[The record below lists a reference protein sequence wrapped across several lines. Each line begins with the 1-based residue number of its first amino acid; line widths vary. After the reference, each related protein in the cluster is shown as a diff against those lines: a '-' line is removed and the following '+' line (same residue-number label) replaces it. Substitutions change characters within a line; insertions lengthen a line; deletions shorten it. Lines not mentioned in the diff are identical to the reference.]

1 MHPSQLLLL
10 LPCLLPVDCSRTP
23 SPSHPLKHPHTHRRT
38 HSPSHH
44 LKHGHIIKRSQTKNM
59 RIPKSVGDPGCIPTD
74 GTAYTGHANTTES
87 GLTCQMW
94 SDDTPHEH
102 SNTGVGEHNYCR
114 SPDGDKIWC
123 YTTDPEKQW
132 EYCKVPFCMTYTK
145 GINLE

>member
-1 MHPSQLLLL
+1 MHTIMHPSQLLLL
-10 LPCLLPVDCSRTP
+10 LSWLWPVDCSRTP
-23 SPSHPLKHPHTHRRT
+23 SPSHHHTDRRSHPHTLT
-38 HSPSHH
+38 HPETIR
-44 LKHGHIIKRSQTKNM
+44 KKQFRKTRS
-59 RIPKSVGDPGCIPTD
+59 PKSVGDLGCIPTD
-74 GTAYTGHANTTES
+74 GTPYTGHANTTES